1 MHSIVLYYFYSYIFS
16 QKGLLMKKKTGYK
29 SSYIYC
35 LCILL
40 LLFLFGC
47 TNNDAP
53 VSTDSVPEPTAV
65 DHPEEANDNADSGE
79 AVSAAESGLEN
90 NLPGEGSTTPEA
102 IPLAPWESDSDYLIT
117 GGEVS
122 LVTDISS
129 VMDHG
134 FNQAAF
140 EGIMSYSQAAGISYS
155 FYTSSGDTKA
165 CYDDTVMHAI
175 QNGARLIVSNGSH
188 FEQTIGELQTQYPDI
203 HFLMISGIPRDE
215 SNAPLPLSPNV
226 HSITFHQEQAGYLAG
241 YMTVLDGYTRLGFI
255 GGEQLP
261 SVTRYCYGYLQGIN
275 DAAASLGITK
285 EVSVNCW
292 YSGTFNPSEQIEAMA
307 DEWYDSG
314 TQIIFSCGG
323 SIYESI
329 LPPAEKH
336 DGMLIGVD
344 VDQSDLSPRF
354 LTSAIDGIQRAIIIA
369 LDNYYAAG
377 NQWDSTQ
384 AGQILNYGAKQKCV
398 ELPISNEA
406 WRFSKASLNDYDN
419 LLRRMRNDEIIVSE
433 DINTHPKT
441 AITVNWTEE

>member
-1 MHSIVLYYFYSYIFS
+1 MH
-16 QKGLLMKKKTGYK
+16 KNTGYK
-29 SSYIYC
+29 SHYIYC
-35 LCILL
+35 LCIFLL
-40 LLFLFGC
+40 LLLCGC
-47 TNNDAP
+47 GNSDAP
-53 VSTDSVPEPTAV
+53 VSADPVSQSTD
-65 DHPEEANDNADSGE
+65 DIQPEEPHDGDTAMETSS
-79 AVSAAESGLEN
+79 VSDRAQETV
-90 NLPGEGSTTPEA
+90 LPGEGTTTPEA
-102 IPLAPWESDSDYLIT
+102 IPLAPWESDPDYQIT

-155 FYTSSGDTKA
+155 YYTSSGDTKA

-175 QNGARLIVSNGSH
+175 QNGARLIVCNGSH
-188 FEQTIGELQTQYPDI
+188 FEQTVGQLQEQYPDI

-215 SNAPLPLSPNV
+215 SNDPLPLSQNV

-241 YMTVLDGYTRLGFI
+241 YMTVLDGYTKLGFI

-261 SVTRYCYGYLQGIN
+261 SVTRYCYGYLQGID
-275 DAAASLGITK
+275 DAAASLDITQ

-292 YSGTFNPSEQIEAMA
+292 YSGTFNPSEQIQAVA

-314 TQIIFSCGG
+314 TQVIFSCGG

-329 LPPAEKH
+329 LPPAEKY

-369 LDNYYAAG
+369 LDNYYANG

-384 AGQILNYGAKQKCV
+384 SGQILNYGAKQKCV

-406 WRFSKASLNDYDN
+406 WRFREASLNDYDN
-419 LLRRMRNDEIIVSE
+419 LLKYMRNDEITVSD
-433 DINTHPKT
+433 DISAAPKT
-441 AITVNWTEE
+441 AITVNWTED

>member
-1 MHSIVLYYFYSYIFS
+1 M
-16 QKGLLMKKKTGYK
+16 QKNTGYGFH
-29 SSYIYC
+29 YIYV

-40 LLFLFGC
+40 LLLAGC
-47 TNNDAP
+47 GQNTVP
-53 VSTDSVPEPTAV
+53 VSSDSSSGSVSSGLTENDP
-65 DHPEEANDNADSGE
+65 DNASFE
-79 AVSAAESGLEN
+79 EMTSSSAPAPEN
-90 NLPGEGSTTPEA
+90 NYLPEGTTTPEA
-102 IPLAPWESDSDYLIT
+102 IPLTPWESDPDYQVA

-155 FYTSSGDTKA
+155 YYTSSGDTRA
-165 CYDDTVMHAI
+165 NYDDTVMHAI
-175 QNGARLIVSNGSH
+175 QNGARLIVCNGSH
-188 FEQTIGELQTQYPDI
+188 FEQTIGQFQDEYPDI

-215 SNAPLPLSPNV
+215 SGSPLPLAPNV
-226 HSITFHQEQAGYLAG
+226 HSITLHQEQAGYLAG

-261 SVTRYCYGYLQGIN
+261 SVTRYCHGYLQGIN
-275 DAAASLGITK
+275 DAADFLGISD
-285 EVSVNCW
+285 EVTVNCW
-292 YSGTFNPSEQIEAMA
+292 YSGTFNPSEQIQDIA
-307 DEWYDSG
+307 DEWYGSG
-314 TQIIFSCGG
+314 TQVIFSCGG

-329 LPPAEKH
+329 LPPAEKY

-344 VDQSDLSPRF
+344 VDQSALSPRF

-369 LDNYYAAG
+369 LDNYYAGG

-406 WRFSKASLNDYDN
+406 WRFSKASLNDYND
-419 LLRRMRNDEIIVSE
+419 LLKSLKNDEITISD
-433 DINTHPKT
+433 DISAPLKT